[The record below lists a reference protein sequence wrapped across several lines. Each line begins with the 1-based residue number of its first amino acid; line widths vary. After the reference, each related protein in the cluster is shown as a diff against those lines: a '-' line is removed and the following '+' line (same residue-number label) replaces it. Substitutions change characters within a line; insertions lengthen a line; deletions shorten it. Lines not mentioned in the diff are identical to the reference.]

1 MTNAVVM
8 DFKCEVEVCCRVQH
22 ESLVQFLGY
31 TTEPVLCIIQEY
43 IPRGCAPRLTAP
55 HTTPRRATAARR
67 TLAKLRSC
75 VGEREWACA
84 CACVRLC
91 VCAWQLPRA
100 YSVMRIRQRELRPR
114 TLTLRCVARSGVCT
128 TCSRRA
134 GVPKPTSTPRWC
146 LPAARACHTALG
158 RGGGR
163 GSPLAVRD
171 CLKRGQSDR
180 TPRGEEHAQLRPRAC
195 RRWTPRRAWSICTR
209 GSRRSSTAT
218 SRVSTW

>member
-1 MTNAVVM
+1 MQIGEGNYGVVYKGLWKGKDVAIKQLIIPKKEISVTNAVVM

-84 CACVRLC
+84 CACARLRVC
-91 VCAWQLPRA
+91 VAVAARVFSYA
-100 YSVMRIRQRELRPR
+100 YSATRAEAADSHSAMRCALRSLYDLFQKGWRAKADQHATMVPPCR
-114 TLTLRCVARSGVCT
+114 ARVSHC
-128 TCSRRA
+128 A
-134 GVPKPTSTPRWC
+134 G
-146 LPAARACHTALG
+146 
-158 RGGGR
+158 
-163 GSPLAVRD
+163 
-171 CLKRGQSDR
+171 
-180 TPRGEEHAQLRPRAC
+180 PRG
-195 RRWTPRRAWSICTR
+195 WK
-209 GSRRSSTAT
+209 G
-218 SRVSTW
+218 